1 MRVWC
6 DDKNWPCMVGEQV
19 DTCKNLAR
27 GEGSVSRCKSVA
39 GVARKLVEVP
49 REAAMLGLLQ
59 VGR

>member
-1 MRVWC
+1 
-6 DDKNWPCMVGEQV
+6 MVGEQV

-27 GEGSVSRCKSVA
+27 GKGSVSRCKSVA